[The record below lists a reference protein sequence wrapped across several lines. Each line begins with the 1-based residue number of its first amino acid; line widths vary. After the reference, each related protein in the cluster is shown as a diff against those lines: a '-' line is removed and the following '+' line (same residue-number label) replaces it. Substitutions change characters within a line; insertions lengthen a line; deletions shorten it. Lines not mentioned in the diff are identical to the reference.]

1 MKGLESARER
11 DDHRTNG
18 PPSPLRHPPATTERI
33 PMSEVRARGYVVV
46 GADVLDVTRFAKGH
60 PGGAFLGALAGKDGT
75 FALANAHGKSTR
87 AQRMLRRFYVGPF
100 DESTRDVVDRD
111 AMVLER
117 ELRARGF
124 FVYPKARL
132 VFDVVRWLALFG
144 LGIAVFGVSR
154 WLSFA
159 LVLAGTIDAVWW
171 IHDAGHD
178 AVFASE
184 VTARR
189 AIECLGILVLGMPQQ
204 GYHYGVHRV
213 HHGFTNVIGLDR
225 ALETGPLA
233 WDARSA
239 AQKPQI
245 FRRGRLFQ
253 WFFGI
258 VPVAGPALIA
268 SAFVY
273 SFERRQ
279 IGILVALAVRWSL
292 VVALAARTC
301 AYPLLFVPFVAGSVL
316 AFMAG
321 LNHFHLPMSTKAP
334 QSYVRAVFE
343 RTQNIENAGVV
354 WRWLSGGLDLHVEH
368 HLFPTMPSCHY
379 PAVAPFVRAFAARH
393 GLVYRTTSR
402 SGAVLALARALV
414 RPLREPLSAERS
426 EP

>member
-1 MKGLESARER
+1 VKALVDGANLVHGARVPRSPRVER
-11 DDHRTNG
+11 K
-18 PPSPLRHPPATTERI
+18 AERI

-46 GADVLDVTRFAKGH
+46 GDAVLDVARFANGH
-60 PGGAFLGALAGKDGT
+60 PGGAFLGGLAGKDGT
-75 FALANAHGKSTR
+75 FALANAHGKSAR

-100 DESTRDVVDRD
+100 DETTRDPIDRD
-111 AMVLER
+111 AIVLER

-124 FVYPKARL
+124 FVYPKRRIVL
-132 VFDVVRWLALFG
+132 DVVRWITLFG
-144 LGIAVFGVSR
+144 LGIAVFVLSP

-178 AVFASE
+178 AIFASE

-233 WDARSA
+233 WDARTA
-239 AQKPQI
+239 ARKPGI
-245 FRRGRLFQ
+245 FRRGRLLQ
-253 WFFGI
+253 WFLGI
-258 VPVAGPALIA
+258 VPFAGPALIA
-268 SAFVY
+268 SAFLYCV
-273 SFERRQ
+273 ERRQ
-279 IGILVALAVRWSL
+279 LGILAMLVVRWTLVVLLAVR
-292 VVALAARTC
+292 TG

-321 LNHFHLPMSTKAP
+321 LNHFHLPMSTSTP
-334 QSYVRAVFE
+334 RSYVRAVFE
-343 RTQNIENAGVV
+343 RTQNIEDAGGL

-368 HLFPTMPSCHY
+368 HLFPMIPSCHY
-379 PAVAPFVRAFAARH
+379 PAVAPFVRAFAERH

-414 RPLREPLSAERS
+414 RPLREPLSTERT